1 MGCEAA
7 KINVSDVLR
16 RVQQKLSATSN
27 GEDETQGCDGE
38 SVLLATAARYSS
50 PPSEFSV
57 TPPTGFDPDAAALF
71 EAIVE
76 SAFLVANADGEFD
89 AAEREMFALVVLE
102 ASEHRVSARQV
113 QAIVSDLTT
122 QLAED
127 GLDQRLARLRS
138 AISKPQ
144 DRREV
149 LRIAALLARASAGI
163 SSSERAVLGRLA
175 SLWELPPGEVD
186 EALTVFAGVL
196 DG

>member
-7 KINVSDVLR
+7 KINVSEVLR
-16 RVQQKLSATSN
+16 RVQRKLSTTSQG
-27 GEDETQGCDGE
+27 GEGPKTCEGE

-76 SAFLVANADGEFD
+76 TAFLVANADGEFD
-89 AAEREMFALVVLE
+89 PAEREVFALVVLE

-113 QAIVSDLTT
+113 QAIVSDLAT
-122 QLAED
+122 QLADD
-127 GLDQRLARLRS
+127 GLDQRLERLRH
-138 AISKPQ
+138 AILKPQ
-144 DRREV
+144 DRQEV
-149 LRIAALLARASAGI
+149 LRIAALLAHASAGI
-163 SSSERAVLGRLA
+163 SRSERDVLERLA
-175 SLWELPPGEVD
+175 TLWELPAGAAD
-186 EALTVFAGVL
+186 DALTAVAGAL

>member
-16 RVQQKLSATSN
+16 RVQEKLSAASN
-27 GEDETQGCDGE
+27 GEDETRGCDGE

-76 SAFLVANADGEFD
+76 SAFLIANADGEFD
-89 AAEREMFALVVLE
+89 AAEREVFALVVLE

-127 GLDQRLARLRS
+127 GLDQRLERLRS

-175 SLWELPPGEVD
+175 SLWELPPGAVD
-186 EALTVFAGVL
+186 EALTAFAGVL